1 VIMLTNADNSASL
14 LSLHLLFLR
23 LQQRNKFVGFVDHT
37 GLSPLETHLIIE
49 IQAEPGLTIS
59 AYASRLMVE
68 GSLCTRVI
76 QKFVRRGL
84 VLVKPSVDDLR
95 RKEVLITSKGTAL
108 ISTIDEFAN
117 QVVAALRESQ
127 TVRSWMELVGF
138 FRKLADGGG
147 APSVPKR
154 PQEDEYRV
162 QQRRITRLF
171 GLLGNSAWRT
181 SLSSTEIQI
190 LTEVCHAPLP
200 PRITE
205 LAELLGLQTH
215 STGEAISRFETEG
228 LLQKRLFE
236 GDGRVSVV
244 VSTPKGRR
252 FLHET
257 QKQACAHL
265 LGSMGGFTSAQVERL
280 ITILE
285 SSTRSVDIFWP
296 MLPRSLRIERVMSL
310 QKRCAARGFVAR
322 TYVELGL
329 EESLPER
336 LLPEEHEL
344 FLIYR
349 DTVLV
354 GTICFDNHSGVLMP
368 PHLCASA
375 QLPPWSLA
383 AAWGEVVRVSA
394 SMPREHLR
402 PAFAKATACPRVFT
416 QDLVSL
422 ARV

>member
-1 VIMLTNADNSASL
+1 MPTNAEKSAHL

-23 LQQRNKFVGFVDHT
+23 LQQRNKFVGVVDHT

-59 AYASRLMVE
+59 AYASRMMVE
-68 GSLCTRVI
+68 LSLCTRVI
-76 QKFVRRGL
+76 QKFARRGL
-84 VLVKPSVDDLR
+84 VLVKPSVHDLR
-95 RKEVLITSKGTAL
+95 RKEVVVTTRGVAL
-108 ISTIDEFAN
+108 IDSIDQFAN
-117 QVVAALRESQ
+117 QVVALLRESQ
-127 TVRSWMELVGF
+127 TDRSWSELIGF

-147 APSVPKR
+147 VPSAPRR

-171 GLLGNSAWRT
+171 GLLGNSAWGT
-181 SLSSTEIQI
+181 ALSSSEIQI

-244 VSTPKGRR
+244 VPTAKGRR
-252 FLHET
+252 FLAET

-265 LGSMGGFTSAQVERL
+265 LGSMSGFSGSQSERL
-280 ITILE
+280 VNIMERATC
-285 SSTRSVDIFWP
+285 SVDIFWP

-310 QKRCAARGFVAR
+310 QKRRAARGFVAR

-336 LLPEEHEL
+336 LLPEDHEL
-344 FLIYR
+344 FLIHR
-349 DTVLV
+349 DMVLV
-354 GTICFDNHSGVLMP
+354 GTVCFENRAGVLMP
-368 PHLCASA
+368 PHLCASSH
-375 QLPPWSLA
+375 LPPWSLA
-383 AAWGEVVRVSA
+383 AAWGEVVRIIS
-394 SMPREHLR
+394 SIPREQLR
-402 PAFAKATACPRVFT
+402 QTFAKASACPGFLN